1 MRPWSFWPRS
11 TPASKRGSTP
21 PGTSRA
27 RSALSSGRW
36 TSARSTRLWRITNR
50 GSGVSRVSDLA
61 PRIRDAALLEGDFV
75 LSSGERSSFYV
86 DKYLFSTEPNLL
98 GDVADALATQI
109 PEGVERLAGVEL
121 GAVPLVVATALATG
135 LPYVIVRKSAKEHG
149 SSAGR
154 NIEGNLYRG
163 ERVGLLEDV
172 VTTGTQAVRAA
183 RNLEEAGVEVVTIVA
198 VLDRREQ
205 NGGELGGFPFRSLLR
220 MDDLRVVK
228 RN

>member
-1 MRPWSFWPRS
+1 
-11 TPASKRGSTP
+11 
-21 PGTSRA
+21 
-27 RSALSSGRW
+27 
-36 TSARSTRLWRITNR
+36 
-50 GSGVSRVSDLA
+50 VSLVSDLA

-98 GDVADALATQI
+98 RDVADALAAEI

-135 LPYVIVRKSAKEHG
+135 LPYVIVRKSAKEYG

-154 NIEGNLYRG
+154 SIEGNLYQG
-163 ERVGLLEDV
+163 ERVALLEDV

-183 RNLEEAGVEVVTIVA
+183 RNLEETGAEVVTIVA
-198 VLDRREQ
+198 VLDRREE
-205 NGGELGGFPFRSLLR
+205 NGGKLGGFPFRFLLR

-228 RN
+228 PN